1 MIRMDSM
8 NRMNSLATIVK
19 LADALEV
26 FASKSFEV
34 NLSNYTVDRLIQ

>member
-8 NRMNSLATIVK
+8 NRLNSLATIVK

-26 FASKSFEV
+26 FASILLK
-34 NLSNYTVDRLIQ
+34 